1 MRKRLRKRE
10 GRAFQ
15 ASAGAIDSQS
25 VKCSTVGGIRGYDSG
40 KKILGRKRHILVD
53 TMGLL
58 IAVVVHS
65 ADIQD
70 RDGGILVFNRIKNA
84 LTQLVLIWADGGY
97 RGQFVEKVRKIFH
110 RKIEIIEKDPDQKGF
125 VVLPRRWVVERT
137 FAWISN
143 YRRHSRDYELLTTSS
158 EAMIY
163 ISMVQV
169 MLKRL

>member
-1 MRKRLRKRE
+1 MRKLA
-10 GRAFQ
+10 GRQFQ

-25 VKCSTVGGIRGYDSG
+25 VKCSSVGGVRGFDAG

-65 ADIQD
+65 AGIQD
-70 RDGGILVFNRIKNA
+70 RDGGLLVLERIQGFFSK
-84 LTQLVLIWADGGY
+84 LILIWADGGY
-97 RGQFVEKVRKIFH
+97 RGQFVERAYRSF
-110 RKIEIIEKDPDQKGF
+110 RREIEIIDKDPDQKGF
-125 VVLPRRWVVERT
+125 KVLPRRWVVERT
-137 FAWISN
+137 FAWLSN
-143 YRRHSRDYELLTTSS
+143 YRRHSRDYERLIESS

-163 ISMVQV
+163 ISMVQL